1 MFNEIPKFRA
11 WLIIENFM
19 IENVGLLPDGRVILV
34 PNEEFDSEQYAPHL
48 FNLSDLIGIYEKSE
62 VILMQSIGL
71 TDKNG
76 TLVFEGDIV
85 RITFGDQRTKHDVF
99 THIATVER
107 VNLDWVAVR
116 ANTPHRHSRLNA
128 YHNASFEVLGSVHAN
143 KELLN
148 DNG

>member
-11 WLIIENFM
+11 YVSDQNYMGDVSYINFVDK
-19 IENVGLLPDGRVILV
+19 ELSFGVSEHQDELL
-34 PNEEFDSEQYAPHL
+34 FD
-48 FNLSDLIGIYEKSE
+48 FKDC
-62 VILMQSIGL
+62 ILMQSTGL

>member
-1 MFNEIPKFRA
+1 MNIPKFRA
-11 WLIIENFM
+11 WLKD
-19 IENVGLLPDGRVILV
+19 VGLMKNVVSINFEDKEVYFGEIDEIGDDPL
-34 PNEEFDSEQYAPHL
+34 FDL
-48 FNLSDLIGIYEKSE
+48 DD
-62 VILMQSIGL
+62 VILMQSTGL

-99 THIATVER
+99 THIATVEK
-107 VNLDWVAVR
+107 VGLDWLAVR
-116 ANTPHRHSRLNA
+116 ANTPHHHSRLNA

-148 DNG
+148 DN